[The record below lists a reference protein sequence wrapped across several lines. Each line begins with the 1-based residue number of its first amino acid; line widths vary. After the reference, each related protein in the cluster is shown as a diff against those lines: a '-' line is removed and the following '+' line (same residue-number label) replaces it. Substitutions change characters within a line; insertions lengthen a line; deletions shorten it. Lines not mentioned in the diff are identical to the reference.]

1 MDPTGWAEENVSP
14 MAALGVA
21 VVAVSTS
28 AILVRWSQAPST
40 VKALYRV
47 VFMTALVAPVAVRR
61 HREDFGRIGRRDLAV
76 AGLAG
81 VALAAHFASWFASLD
96 YTSVA
101 ASVTLVQSQPLFV
114 AIGAYLLLGERVT
127 RLTVVGIVIAVIGAA
142 VMSLGQPTGTEQAAL
157 NPPLGNALAL
167 FGAVMA
173 AAYVLS
179 GRSLRQ
185 RIALFPYVT
194 VVYTACSVV
203 LLAIVLAQGSALV
216 AYPPREWLLFLGM
229 AVGPGIFGHTVINWA
244 LEHLESSLVS
254 VSLLGE
260 PVGSTIL
267 ALVLLSEVPDPI
279 TIVGGAVVLAGIY
292 GVARA
297 RRDVEA

>member
-1 MDPTGWAEENVSP
+1 MEPTRWAEEHVSP
-14 MAALGVA
+14 IAALGVA

-47 VFMTALVAPVAVRR
+47 VFMTALVAPVAARR
-61 HREDFGRIGRRDLAV
+61 NREDFARIGRRDLLV

-81 VALAAHFASWFASLD
+81 AALAAHFASWFASLD

-101 ASVTLVQSQPLFV
+101 ASVTLVQTQPLFV
-114 AIGAYLLLGERVT
+114 AVGAYLLLGERVT

-157 NPPLGNALAL
+157 DPPLGNALAL

-173 AAYVLS
+173 AGYVLS

-194 VVYTACSVV
+194 VVYAVCSVV
-203 LLAIVLAQGSALV
+203 LLAIVLARGRPLF
-216 AYPPREWLLFLGM
+216 AYPAREWVLFLGM
-229 AVGPGIFGHTVINWA
+229 AIGPGIFGHTVVNWA

-279 TIVGGAVVLAGIY
+279 TIVGGTVVLGGIY
-292 GVARA
+292 ATARA
-297 RRDVEA
+297 RGTT